1 MVDTHETA
9 PVTIGPDTQV
19 TLHFSLALEDGSV
32 VDSNFSG
39 KPATFVVGDGSLLN
53 GFESALF
60 GLSAGDEVVLE
71 IDPEQGFGPHN
82 PNNIQ
87 RFARSDFSADL
98 ELEEGLMLSFAD
110 AAQSELPGVVASFDA
125 EHVEVDFNHP
135 LAGRELDFV
144 VEIID
149 VKVQGEVAK
158 PGSGG

>member
-9 PVTIGPDTQV
+9 PVTIGPDTKV

-60 GLSAGDEVVLE
+60 GLSTGDEAVLE

-87 RFARSDFSADL
+87 RFSKGDFTDDVQL
-98 ELEEGLMLSFAD
+98 EPGLMLSFAD
-110 AAQSELPGVVASFDA
+110 ASQAELPGVVVEVDD
-125 EHVEVDFNHP
+125 EHVMVDFNHP
-135 LAGRELDFV
+135 LAGHQITFAVKILDV
-144 VEIID
+144 IPAVTH
-149 VKVQGEVAK
+149 
-158 PGSGG
+158 

>member
-1 MVDTHETA
+1 LMVDTHETA
-9 PVTIGPDTQV
+9 PVTIGPDTKV

-60 GLSAGDEVVLE
+60 GLSTGDEAVLE

-87 RFARSDFSADL
+87 RFSKGDFTDDVQL
-98 ELEEGLMLSFAD
+98 EPGLMLSFAD
-110 AAQSELPGVVASFDA
+110 ASQAELPGVVVEVDD
-125 EHVEVDFNHP
+125 EHVMVDFNHP
-135 LAGRELDFV
+135 LAGHQITFAVKILDV
-144 VEIID
+144 IPAVTH
-149 VKVQGEVAK
+149 
-158 PGSGG
+158 